1 MNRLIKTII
10 VIAALTVSGIAIA
23 GPSYTFVDLGYLT
36 GDAGDERTDGLGV
49 RGSFGFAGMWHVAG
63 ELNAL
68 EANGGKD
75 KNGQD
80 ISGVTIYGG
89 LHPAMTDNTDLVID
103 LGFDVFEAETLAG
116 TTGGD
121 NTTDITA
128 IFLRT
133 GPRALLAGDKLELSA
148 YVSVSIGESEPPG
161 SQPKQDF
168 TNVGLQVGGQYYF
181 TPAISLGV
189 EAEVNGSRSG
199 PSGSSTSG
207 GNDDLVRIFGRW
219 SFGRR

>member
-103 LGFDVFEAETLAG
+103 LGFDVFEAEEQASG
-116 TTGGD
+116 ANDGK
-121 NTTDITA
+121 TDIQA

-148 YVSVSIGESEPPG
+148 YVSVAIGETDPSLG
-161 SQPKQDF
+161 TKQDY
-168 TNVGLQVGGQYYF
+168 TNVGLQLGGQYYF

-189 EAEVNGSRSG
+189 EAEVNGARSG
-199 PSGSSTSG
+199 PSGSSISG

-219 SFGRR
+219 SFGR